1 MSEYLEI
8 TGPTH
13 ISGSVR
19 VQGAK
24 NAALPLLIASLL
36 TAEKVSF
43 SNVPNLEDV
52 NLTVHLLKMFGAS
65 VSREP
70 GKVTI
75 HVPRLVATEASYSL
89 VKALRASFWV
99 LGPLLVRGRA
109 ARVALPGGDIIGARP
124 VDLHLSALTM
134 MGADI
139 KVKHG
144 VVYAT
149 APHGLKPAN
158 IKLRFPSV
166 GATHQ
171 ILMAAALTR
180 GVTVIEGAAR
190 EPEVSALV
198 DLLSGMGAYIEG
210 KGTSTLIIHGKDE
223 LGGTSC
229 HLIGDRIVAGTYLAA
244 GAIAGG
250 SVRVEG
256 VNPEHL
262 SVYPELLSEA
272 GCGITTGED
281 WIELTKT
288 TDRLKAIKT
297 ATGPFPGLATDLQ
310 AALMAVLCT
319 AEGTS
324 VLEEN
329 IFEGRFGIVSE
340 FCRMGA
346 QIAVDDRKAII
357 TGVPQLSGAPVD
369 GLDLRAAASLS
380 IAALAADGVTL
391 VHDIHHLRRGYSSF
405 EANLTALG
413 GRVVSRIENHE
424 DFLFAG
430 C

>member
-8 TGPTH
+8 SGPTSV
-13 ISGSVR
+13 SGTIR

-36 TAEKVSF
+36 TSEKVTF
-43 SNVPNLEDV
+43 TNVPNLEDV
-52 NLTVHLLKMFGAS
+52 NLTVHLLKMFGAHIERES
-65 VSREP
+65 GKISIQVSQ
-70 GKVTI
+70 
-75 HVPRLVATEASYSL
+75 LVATEASYSL

-99 LGPLLVRGRA
+99 LGPLLARGRA

-124 VDLHLSALTM
+124 VDLHLAALTQ

-139 KVKHG
+139 KLKHG

-149 APHGLKPAN
+149 APQGLKPAH

-171 ILMAAALTR
+171 ILMAASLTP
-180 GVTVIEGAAR
+180 GATVIEGAAR

-198 DLLSGMGAYIEG
+198 DLLTTMGAYIEG
-210 KGTSTLIIHGKDE
+210 KDTDTLIIHGREALEGATCD
-223 LGGTSC
+223 
-229 HLIGDRIVAGTYLAA
+229 LIGDRIVAGTYLAA

-250 SVRVEG
+250 TVRVEG
-256 VNPEHL
+256 IDPSFL
-262 SVYPELLSEA
+262 SIYPELLADA
-272 GCGITTGED
+272 GCLVTTGED
-281 WIELTKT
+281 WIEITRT
-288 TDRLKAIKT
+288 GRLKAIKA

-310 AALMAVLCT
+310 ASVLAVMCT

-329 IFEGRFGIVSE
+329 IFEGRFGVVSE
-340 FCRMGA
+340 LCRMGA
-346 QIAVDDRKAII
+346 SIVVDERRAVV

-380 IAALAADGVTL
+380 IAALAADGITRVL
-391 VHDIHHLRRGYSSF
+391 DVYHLRRGYASF
-405 EANLTALG
+405 ESNLRSLG
-413 GRVVSRIENHE
+413 AQVTCRLENHE